1 MRFVLLMA
9 LREIR
14 ASWRRLLFFF
24 VCVAIGVG
32 AIVALRSMIQTVR
45 NGLTRESRS
54 LLAADVAI
62 GTNRPWTPEVRG
74 DLEQRL
80 GAAPILARQ
89 ETVDVVTMVRPPDG
103 KGEAVARMVEL
114 RGVEAG
120 FPFYGTVRL
129 QDGQPFSHALLA
141 NRGALVRPELLTQ
154 LGIVV
159 GDELLVG
166 GKPFTIRG
174 VIAQE
179 PGRRVGAFSFGS
191 RVMVDLADLK
201 TTGLLAFGSRANY
214 QILLKMNEA
223 GVQPLVEELRRAF
236 RSRFVGVRSFRS
248 TEDQIG
254 DDLQRAE
261 NYLSLVGFVILVL
274 GGIGVWSVTRVFVRQ
289 KIRSV
294 AILKCLGATTR
305 QVLAAYVLQVVF
317 LGLTGSLIGVALAA
331 AGLAA
336 VPERIGASFGTTE
349 YHLTASA
356 VWQGVSVGLLVSLLF
371 SLVPLLEVR
380 SVKPLLLLRGGTTGA
395 LPGPAGYPGWWTM
408 AGMRARL
415 AQVDWTQALAAVVVA
430 AALVGVAGW
439 QAASLRVGLI
449 VCAGFAGV
457 ALLLHLVSSG
467 IVYAVRPVARTTYFP
482 LRHAV
487 LNLGRP
493 GNQTRVIL
501 LAVGIGSFFVIGIR
515 SLQTNLL
522 QQFSL
527 ELSSGGADMF
537 LIEILP
543 NQVTRVRAFLDAR
556 KAPAAGPPQLI
567 PVLRARVTSVRGSAA
582 NLESIEEVRRQG
594 IGREYT
600 ITYRDHLQPNEKVVD
615 GAFWSPSAASGQAGQ
630 AARAGQPAVPQEQA
644 AEPQDAQPAEV
655 SVEKGLSDRARIRL
669 GDTIRFDVAGRVLEA
684 RVTSLREV
692 QWEDARSGGFMFVFR
707 PGPLATAPQTW
718 VGILKAPEEPSD
730 RGRFQRDLVA
740 QFPNVSVIDL
750 REVLATVKTAVDNV
764 TLAISIVGGIA
775 LVSGVLILAG
785 AVAMTKFQRVY
796 EAAIL
801 RTLGASTRM
810 LSAMLALEY
819 GGLGL
824 LAGVVGGAGAMVLT
838 WGVSRYVLDI
848 PWRPAPGLAAA
859 GALITMALVGMVG
872 VTSSYDVLRKKPLG
886 ALRAE

>member
-1 MRFVLLMA
+1 MSFVLLMA

-45 NGLTRESRS
+45 NGLTRESRA
-54 LLAADVAI
+54 LIAADVAI
-62 GTNRPWTPEVRG
+62 ASNRPWTPDVRA
-74 DLEQRL
+74 DLEKRI
-80 GAAPILARQ
+80 ASAPVSARQ
-89 ETVDVVTMVRPPDG
+89 ETIDVATMVRPPDG
-103 KGEAVARMVEL
+103 KGAPVARMVEL
-114 RGVEAG
+114 RGVQPG
-120 FPFYGTVRL
+120 FPFYGKVLL
-129 QDGQPFSHALLA
+129 QDGQEFSHALLA
-141 NRGALVRPELLTQ
+141 NQGALVRPELLTQ
-154 LGIVV
+154 LGLTV
-159 GDELLVG
+159 GDPLLVG

-174 VIAQE
+174 VISQE

-191 RVMVDLADLK
+191 RVMVDLEDLK
-201 TTGLLAFGSRANY
+201 GTGLLSFGSRANY
-214 QILLKMNEA
+214 QILLKMNES
-223 GVQPLVEELRRAF
+223 GVKSFVDDVRRDF

-254 DDLQRAE
+254 DDLARAE

-317 LGLTGSLIGVALAA
+317 LGFTGSALGVALAG

-336 VPERIGASFGTTE
+336 IPAGIGATFGATT
-349 YHLTASA
+349 YSLTASA

-380 SVKPLLLLRGGTTGA
+380 RVKPLLLLRGGTTGGLA
-395 LPGPAGYPGWWTM
+395 GPAGYPAWWTI
-408 AGMRARL
+408 AGVRARL
-415 AQVDWTQALAAVVVA
+415 AHVDWTQAAAGVVVG
-430 AALVGVAGW
+430 AALVAVAGW

-449 VCAGFAGV
+449 VCTGFAGV
-457 ALLLHLVSSG
+457 ALVLLIASSA
-467 IVYAVRPVARTTYFP
+467 IVYAVLTIARTRYFP

-487 LNLGRP
+487 LNLARP

-501 LAVGIGSFFVIGIR
+501 LAVGIGSFFVIGVR

-543 NQVTRVRAFLDAR
+543 TQVAPVRVFLDAR

-567 PVLRARVTSVRGSAA
+567 PVMRARVTGVRGST
-582 NLESIEEVRRQG
+582 NLESVEDVRRQG

-615 GAFWSPSAASGQAGQ
+615 GTFWT
-630 AARAGQPAVPQEQA
+630 GQPDLPDDA
-644 AEPQDAQPAEV
+644 ALAEV
-655 SVEKGLSDRARIRL
+655 SVEKGLSDRARIRV
-669 GDTIRFDVAGRVLEA
+669 GDTIRFDVVGRSLEA
-684 RVTSLREV
+684 RVSSIREV

-707 PGPLATAPQTW
+707 PGPLAKAPQTW
-718 VGILKAPEEPSD
+718 IGILKAPEDPSA
-730 RGRFQRDLVA
+730 RGLFQRDLVA

-764 TLAISIVGGIA
+764 TLAISIVGGFA
-775 LVSGVLILAG
+775 LLSGVLILAG

-801 RTLGASTRM
+801 RTLGASTQM
-810 LSAMLALEY
+810 LGAMLALEY

-824 LAGVVGGAGAMVLT
+824 LAGAVGAAGAIGLT
-838 WGVSRYVLDI
+838 WGVSRQVLDI
-848 PWRPAPGLAAA
+848 PWRPAPGLAAI
-859 GALITMALVGMVG
+859 GALITMALVGIVG
-872 VTSSYDVLRKKPLG
+872 VASSYDVLRKKPLG
-886 ALRAE
+886 TLRAE